1 MAVLIGTRT
10 EARAY
15 TPDGDIKNR
24 CVNNSLSY

>member
-10 EARAY
+10 EVRDN
-15 TPDGDIKNR
+15 TPDADRTNR